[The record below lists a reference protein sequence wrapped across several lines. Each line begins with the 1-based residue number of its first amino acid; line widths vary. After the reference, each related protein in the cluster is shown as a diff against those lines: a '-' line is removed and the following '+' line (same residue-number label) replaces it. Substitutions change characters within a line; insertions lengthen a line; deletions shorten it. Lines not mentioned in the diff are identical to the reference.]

1 MAQGYPTKPVRMIVG
16 FSPGEFTDVLGGSP
30 RKSCRN
36 GSSDVKS
43 FIALAR
49 KDPDK
54 LRFASSGAGSDP
66 CFNRTQEEPRAVRGF
81 PFAAFGA
88 VEGYCQS
95 GFMLAAF
102 TTFAALSTSLLM
114 NAENSSGL
122 LATTITPAE
131 VSFST
136 TSGCCRAREISA

>member
-1 MAQGYPTKPVRMIVG
+1 M
-16 FSPGEFTDVLGGSP
+16 
-30 RKSCRN
+30 
-36 GSSDVKS
+36 
-43 FIALAR
+43 IALAHR
-49 KDPDK
+49 RATQLDAP
-54 LRFASSGAGSDP
+54 LIAAVPWCACAGKRDP
-66 CFNRTQEEPRAVRGF
+66 CFNRTQEEPRAVGGF

-88 VEGYCQS
+88 TEGHCQS

-102 TTFAALSTSLLM
+102 TTFAALSTSPLM